1 MEGKLKIR
9 GIKPTVSGKTKT
21 SEAFKSKTPQEERNL
36 SHLEKMIKEKT
47 EESGLRSQL
56 KEYCLHLIEAFRR
69 SREKNNKKITEK
81 DVENIIEIVKEIDKL
96 KIKMKKIIK
105 SIIQLIDKML
115 SDPKSPSQL
124 LPLIHLTLKQTRPE
138 KKIPFV
144 LGALYMLVCKGRF
157 STHKDYLKTLEDT
170 IKDDQGWFSDNS
182 EAYVTFYYLG
192 EEVLP
197 FPEYREEFRK
207 VVLKIK
213 SLYSHVI
220 PKCIHLLPFCT
231 CRSAYVEEL
240 AEKERDIRKVI
251 ARQCEEKGIKLHK
264 DIVE

>member
-1 MEGKLKIR
+1 
-9 GIKPTVSGKTKT
+9 
-21 SEAFKSKTPQEERNL
+21 
-36 SHLEKMIKEKT
+36 MIKEKT

-81 DVENIIEIVKEIDKL
+81 DVENIIEIVKELLEIEREMRK
-96 KIKMKKIIK
+96 KEIPKMKKIIK

-207 VVLKIK
+207 VVSKIK

-264 DIVE
+264 DLVE